1 MKLLNV
7 LLLFSFLF
15 TGTDYLFAQETEK
28 PAGENQHLTS
38 NYFDF
43 YFINGYAVAYRFSA
57 NENSAL
63 RLQLD
68 FSRSFSDA
76 NTEGTNTY
84 TQNSSP
90 ATSQSTTGDSKSSSI
105 NLSLF
110 FQYTYNI
117 YKSDKGHAYV
127 GAGPFLSYSKFTNE
141 SNSSYGNTNTQPVSN
156 TQSNYHLNRSIGL
169 GIGLLIGIEGYLTKN
184 INVFAETHITGGKSW
199 SKNEYNSTSNYIYT
213 NSQSVTRSE
222 YNLNDNAW
230 YYNLTSIRIGI
241 GISI

>member
-68 FSRSFSDA
+68 FSRAFSDA
-76 NTEGTNTY
+76 NTDVTTIY
-84 TQNSSP
+84 TQNFSP
-90 ATSQSTTGDSKSSSI
+90 VTSQSTTGDSKSSST

-127 GAGPFLSYSKFTNE
+127 GGGPFLSYSKSITENNSNE
-141 SNSSYGNTNTQPVSN
+141 ANSN
-156 TQSNYHLNRSIGL
+156 TFSSTYVQNNYNSNRSIGL
-169 GIGLLIGIEGYLTKN
+169 GICLLVGIQGYLTNN
-184 INVFAETHITGGKSW
+184 IVVFAETQITGGKNW
-199 SKNEYNSTSNYIYT
+199 DKFEYTSTYIQYYAS
-213 NSQSVTRSE
+213 SQSST
-222 YNLNDNAW
+222 LNRQNRNNNSW